1 MPKKT
6 TKPTTETPEKGNGK
20 MEQNTNIVP
29 IQQDLPIEA
38 QANIDAYLEATTA
51 ESAKFLK
58 FAKGEW
64 LAGVDDEEIE
74 AGTEVVPNIVGIAC
88 GHVKWQNK
96 EVVDES
102 MTPIIEGMFTPR
114 EALGDLDRD
123 AWDVDDDGVP
133 RDPWTRTTKMPLKDP
148 ATGEE
153 FVYSTSS
160 RGGIGAVGRLVSAV
174 RRGQRQG
181 NAGLPIIRLDVDDY
195 KHKQYGK
202 VFVPQFT
209 LVGFKSEAE
218 LAGGEVDLDAELDDK
233 IPGF

>member
-1 MPKKT
+1 MTRKT
-6 TKPTTETPEKGNGK
+6 ATAKTSKAKGNST
-20 MEQNTNIVP
+20 MQQETNLVP
-29 IQQDLPIEA
+29 AQPALPA
-38 QANIDAYLEATTA
+38 GALDNIDAYLEATAA

-64 LAGVDDEEIE
+64 LAGVDEEEIE
-74 AGTEVVPNIVGIAC
+74 AGTEVVVNIAGITC
-88 GHVKWQNK
+88 GHVKWQDK

-123 AWDVDDDGVP
+123 GWGTDDDGVP
-133 RDPWTRTTKMPLKDP
+133 RDPWARTTKMPLKDP

-153 FVYSTSS
+153 YIYSTSS
-160 RGGIGAVGRLVSAV
+160 RGGIGAVGRLVSVV

-181 NAGLPIIRLDVDDY
+181 STGLPVIRLDVDDY
-195 KHKQYGK
+195 KHKEYGK
-202 VFVPQFT
+202 VFVPKFT

-218 LAGGEVDLDAELDDK
+218 LAGGEADLDAELNDK
-233 IPGF
+233 LPF